1 MNRSLTTVQRAV
13 LPTLV
18 GALMAS
24 AAPLPA
30 AEVSSA
36 RVTTIAW
43 EADAQIGKVIIRLD
57 APVTYRTMASPSS
70 ILVDLW
76 RARLIEWQS
85 QTVLHP
91 YVQGIRVNQLTPDV
105 ARIRID
111 LRRPA
116 RYKTYATTEP
126 ATVTVVII
134 PPELATAPLPRSV
147 AYEALRTHTRAG
159 TTGVH
164 LLRINPEDPELE
176 IRPVLA
182 VDMVSGTE
190 TTSTIATRHEA
201 VAAVNGGYF
210 GGPAMPL
217 GLVVINGE
225 LVSLP
230 LPRRSVLAFPQA
242 GPPVIRDFQ
251 FAGRIYAQKD
261 LWAPITAVN
270 SLPQP
275 GGVTVFMPQYGPL
288 TPPVALG
295 AVVRRD
301 IVERVPSGRILIPRD
316 GYVLTAS
323 ERDTEFLAH
332 LHPGQ
337 RLALSLD
344 LDPDLHV
351 INALGGGPRLVKG
364 GRAFV
369 PFAWE
374 SFSSPLTWRR
384 AARTAVGITVL
395 GKLLLVTVD
404 GGSRQ
409 NPGMTLPEMGDLM
422 VSLGAQ
428 DAMNLD
434 GGGSA
439 TMVVG
444 GRIVNAPSDGFE
456 RMVASALVVLRRP
469 VESDRVVKVPSW
481 AAP

>member
-1 MNRSLTTVQRAV
+1 MSYCLTRVQCAI
-13 LPTLV
+13 LPMLV
-18 GALMAS
+18 GALTAS

-30 AEVSSA
+30 AEVNGA
-36 RVTTIAW
+36 RVMTIAW
-43 EADAQIGKVIIRLD
+43 EADAQIGKVVIRLD
-57 APVTYRTMASPSS
+57 APVTYRTMASPTS

-76 RARLIEWQS
+76 QARLGEWQS
-85 QTVLHP
+85 QTVVHP
-91 YVQGIRVNQLTPDV
+91 FVQGVRVNQLTPDV
-105 ARIRID
+105 ARIQID

-116 RYKTYATTEP
+116 RYKTYMTTEP
-126 ATVTVVII
+126 STVTVVII

-147 AYEALRTHTRAG
+147 AYEALRAHTRAG

-164 LLRINPEDPELE
+164 LLRINPDDPELE

-242 GPPVIRDFQ
+242 GTPVIRDFQ
-251 FAGRIYAQKD
+251 FAGRVYVQKD
-261 LWAPITAVN
+261 QWAPITGVN

-316 GYVLTAS
+316 GYVLTAC
-323 ERDTEFLAH
+323 EGDTEFLGH
-332 LHPGQ
+332 LRPGQ

-351 INALGGGPRLVKG
+351 VNALGGGPRLVKR

-384 AARTAVGITVL
+384 AARTAVGITAL

-469 VESDRVVKVPSW
+469 VESDRVVKIPSW

>member
-1 MNRSLTTVQRAV
+1 MNRSLTTVQRVV

-18 GALMAS
+18 GALLAS
-24 AAPLPA
+24 ATSLPA
-30 AEVSSA
+30 AEVGAA
-36 RVTTIAW
+36 RVTTIGW
-43 EADAQIGKVIIRLD
+43 EADAQIGKVIIGLD
-57 APVTYRTMASPSS
+57 APVTYRTMASPTN

-76 RARLIEWQS
+76 QARLIEWQS
-85 QTVLHP
+85 QTVVHP
-91 YVQGIRVNQLTPDV
+91 YVQGVRVNQLAPDV
-105 ARIRID
+105 ARVQID

-116 RYKTYATTEP
+116 RYKTYMTMEP
-126 ATVTVVII
+126 ATVTVLII
-134 PPELATAPLPRSV
+134 PPALATSPLPPSV
-147 AYEALRTHTRAG
+147 AYETLRAHTRAG

-230 LPRRSVLAFPQA
+230 LPRRSVLAFPHG

-251 FAGRIYAQKD
+251 FAGRVYAHKD
-261 LWAPITAVN
+261 QWAPIAGVN

-301 IVERVPSGRILIPRD
+301 IVERVASGRILIPRD
-316 GYVLTAS
+316 GYVLTAN
-323 ERDTEFLAH
+323 EGDTEFLAR

-351 INALGGGPRLVKG
+351 MNALGGGPRLVKG

-384 AARTAVGITVL
+384 AARTAVGITPS

-422 VSLGAQ
+422 ATLGAQ

-469 VESDRVVKVPSW
+469 VESDRTNKIPSW

>member
-36 RVTTIAW
+36 RITTITW

-57 APVTYRTMASPSS
+57 APVTYRTMASTSS

-76 RARLIEWQS
+76 QARLIEWQS
-85 QTVLHP
+85 QTVVHP
-91 YVQGIRVNQLTPDV
+91 YVQGVRVNQLTPDV

-116 RYKTYATTEP
+116 RYKTYMTIEP

-147 AYEALRTHTRAG
+147 AYEALRAPTRAG

-242 GPPVIRDFQ
+242 GPPLIRDFQ

-261 LWAPITAVN
+261 QWAPITGVN

-323 ERDTEFLAH
+323 EGDTEFLAH

-351 INALGGGPRLVKG
+351 MNALGGGPRLVKG

-384 AARTAVGITVL
+384 AARTAVGITTL

-469 VESDRVVKVPSW
+469 VESDRSGKIPSW

>member
-1 MNRSLTTVQRAV
+1 MSCSLTTVQRAL

-30 AEVSSA
+30 AEVSAA
-36 RVTTIAW
+36 RITTIAW

-57 APVTYRTMASPSS
+57 APVTYRTMASPTS

-76 RARLIEWQS
+76 QAHLIEWQS
-85 QTVLHP
+85 QTVVHP
-91 YVQGIRVNQLTPDV
+91 YVQGVRVNQLTPDV

-111 LRRPA
+111 LRQPA
-116 RYKTYATTEP
+116 RYKTYVTTDP

-134 PPELATAPLPRSV
+134 PPALATAPLPPSV
-147 AYEALRTHTRAG
+147 AYEMLRAHTRAG

-225 LVSLP
+225 LVSVP
-230 LPRRSVLAFPQA
+230 LPRRSVLAFPQ
-242 GPPVIRDFQ
+242 GGSPLIRDFQ

-261 LWAPITAVN
+261 QWAPITGVN

-295 AVVRRD
+295 AVVRHD

-323 ERDTEFLAH
+323 EGDTEFLAH

-344 LDPDLHV
+344 LDPNLHV
-351 INALGGGPRLVKG
+351 VNALGGGPRLVKS

-384 AARTAVGITVL
+384 AARTAVGITAL

-469 VESDRVVKVPSW
+469 VESDRSGKIPTW

>member
-1 MNRSLTTVQRAV
+1 
-13 LPTLV
+13 
-18 GALMAS
+18 
-24 AAPLPA
+24 
-30 AEVSSA
+30 
-36 RVTTIAW
+36 
-43 EADAQIGKVIIRLD
+43 
-57 APVTYRTMASPSS
+57 
-70 ILVDLW
+70 
-76 RARLIEWQS
+76 
-85 QTVLHP
+85 
-91 YVQGIRVNQLTPDV
+91 
-105 ARIRID
+105 
-111 LRRPA
+111 
-116 RYKTYATTEP
+116 
-126 ATVTVVII
+126 
-134 PPELATAPLPRSV
+134 
-147 AYEALRTHTRAG
+147 
-159 TTGVH
+159 VH
-164 LLRINPEDPELE
+164 VLRINPEDPELE

-182 VDMVSGTE
+182 ADMVSGTE
-190 TTSTIATRHEA
+190 ATSTIATRHEA
-201 VAAVNGGYF
+201 IAAVNGGYF
-210 GGPAMPL
+210 GGPGMPL

-225 LVSLP
+225 LLSPP

-251 FAGRIYAQKD
+251 FAGRVYSQKD
-261 LWAPITAVN
+261 QWAPITAVN
-270 SLPQP
+270 SLPQA
-275 GGVTVFMPQYGPL
+275 GGVAVYLPEYGPL

-295 AVVRRD
+295 AVVRHD

-316 GYVLTAS
+316 GYVLTAADD
-323 ERDTEFLAH
+323 DTAFLAH
-332 LHPGQ
+332 LQPGQ
-337 RLALSLD
+337 RLAMSLD

-351 INALGGGPRLVKG
+351 VNALGGGPRLVKN

-384 AARTAVGITVL
+384 AARTAVGITGV

-422 VSLGAQ
+422 AYLGAR

-469 VESDRVVKVPSW
+469 VDPEATVKVPPW

>member
-30 AEVSSA
+30 AEVRSA
-36 RVTTIAW
+36 RVTTITW

-57 APVTYRTMASPSS
+57 APVTYRTMASSSS

-76 RARLIEWQS
+76 QARLIEWQS
-85 QTVLHP
+85 QTVVHP
-91 YVQGIRVNQLTPDV
+91 YVQGVRVNQLTPDV

-116 RYKTYATTEP
+116 RYKTYVTTEP

-147 AYEALRTHTRAG
+147 AYEALRAHTRAG

-251 FAGRIYAQKD
+251 FAGRIYAQKG

-323 ERDTEFLAH
+323 EGDTEFLAH

-384 AARTAVGITVL
+384 AARTAVGITAL